1 MVKTV
6 VLAQKA
12 VMVAVLVVVREWQ
25 REFHNR
31 SAL

>member
-12 VMVAVLVVVREWQ
+12 VMVAMLGLVREWQ
-25 REFHNR
+25 CEHHNI